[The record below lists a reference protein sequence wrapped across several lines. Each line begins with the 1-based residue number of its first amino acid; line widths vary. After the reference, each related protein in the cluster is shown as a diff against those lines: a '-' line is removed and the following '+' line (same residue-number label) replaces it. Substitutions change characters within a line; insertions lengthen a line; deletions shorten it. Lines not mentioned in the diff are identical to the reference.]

1 VGFRGGDAEHIHASA
16 MAMKAV
22 VTSAGTHS
30 KAATS
35 AGKQA
40 SDAAGDA
47 RVASAVSALARALGK
62 AAADTG
68 TSVSDLGEVAK
79 TTAAHLEKATAK

>member
-1 VGFRGGDAEHIHASA
+1 
-16 MAMKAV
+16 MKTV

-30 KAATS
+30 RTAAS
-35 AGKQA
+35 AGRQA

-47 RVASAVSALARALGK
+47 RVASAVMALARAMAK

-79 TTAAHLEKATAK
+79 TTAANLKKATSK